1 MPLLKRKRVIA
12 AAVETT
18 IGTAET
24 LAGSDAAFNAYDV
37 MIQPNVEFEQ
47 RPGQSS
53 FDQLAGVVGPYSGT
67 ATFKTDLGWDG
78 AATLP
83 TWASV
88 LLPACGWVDTSNTFN
103 PTSEAPGSNVKTLTI
118 GAYIDGVR
126 KLLAGCMGTFQLV
139 CPTGKMAYIE
149 WTFQGVWQTATDVS
163 LLSPTYPTASP
174 LRYSSATTTYDSV
187 ALCVENVTF
196 DAGNNVI
203 MRPCAGT
210 AAGFV
215 SALVTDRAPTI
226 TADPEATL
234 VATQDR
240 YGDLL
245 SNAEAEFTV
254 TLDGPSTSTI
264 EIVAAK
270 AQYTNVQE
278 ADRNGMVTD
287 ALTFQCNKNGTT
299 ADQSLQ
305 IVFTPTA

>member
-1 MPLLKRKRVIA
+1 MPLLKRKRLLA
-12 AAVETT
+12 AATEST
-18 IGTAET
+18 IGTAES
-24 LAGSDAAFNAYDV
+24 LSASNAAFNVYDL

-47 RPGQSS
+47 RQAQGSI
-53 FDQLAGVVGPYSGT
+53 DQLSGVVGPYSGT
-67 ATFKTDLGWDG
+67 ATFKTDMGWDG
-78 AATLP
+78 TATLP

-88 LLPACGWVDTSNTFN
+88 LLPACGWVDSSNTFN
-103 PTSEAPGSNVKTLTI
+103 PTSEAPGSSVKTLTL
-118 GAYIDGVR
+118 GAYIDGTR
-126 KLLAGCMGTFQLV
+126 KILAGCMGSFQIV
-139 CPTGKMAYIE
+139 CPTGKMAYID
-149 WTFQGVWQTATDVS
+149 WTFQGVWQTMTDTS

-174 LRYSSATTTYDSV
+174 LKYTSATTTYDSV

-215 SALVTDRAPTI
+215 SALVTDRTPTI

-245 SNAEAEFTV
+245 SNAEAEFTI
-254 TLDGPSTSTI
+254 TLDGANTSTI
-264 EIVAAK
+264 EISAPK

-278 ADRNGMVTD
+278 ADRNAMVTD

-305 IVFTPTA
+305 IIFTPTV